1 MGLFDIFSDEP
12 AEKAAEKRIAGIN
25 RGYQSAADAI
35 NKGLA
40 SASDYYGRALVPFQQ
55 LYDSGRAGVDAYG
68 DAIGL
73 NGPEVGAR
81 ARERFQAS
89 PGYTFALDQGLSAID
104 RGAAARGTLS
114 SGGTRAA
121 EQAYGAN
128 LANQE
133 WGNYLS
139 RFSPL
144 TSLAGSSAQGIASV
158 NQGLG
163 NLNATAGNQLADYGW
178 KQGTG
183 VGDAQAAAD
192 LAAYNASA
200 NMWGAIFNGANR
212 GAKLLGYGGA

>member
-12 AEKAAEKRIAGIN
+12 AERAAEKRIAGIN
-25 RGYQSAADAI
+25 RGFQSATDAI
-35 NKGLA
+35 NAGLTRA
-40 SASDYYGRALVPFQQ
+40 TDLYGRALVPFQQ
-55 LYDSGRAGVDAYG
+55 LYDTGKAGLDAYG
-68 DAIGL
+68 DAFGL
-73 NGPEVGAR
+73 NGAEGNAR
-81 ARERFQAS
+81 ARSGFQAS
-89 PGYTFALDQGLSAID
+89 PGYNFALDQGLAAID

-114 SGGTRAA
+114 SGGTRAS

-133 WGNYLS
+133 WSNYLN

-144 TSLAGSSAQGIASV
+144 ATLAGSSAQGIASA

-163 NLNATAGNQLADYGW
+163 NLNATAGGQLADYGW

-200 NMWGAIFNGANR
+200 NMWGAIFNGANL
-212 GAKLLGYGGA
+212 GAKLLGYGGK